1 MIPQGSIRNHL
12 PALLLCMLAAMFLAT
27 LPHWLGLAHWHR
39 PIWIADHDEMFYLA
53 IVGQAYDNHIL
64 RLTEP
69 MLVNGL
75 QSPYPWIQM
84 IPGIVLAKAAG
95 LGPLAVGLI
104 WRAMGAAFI
113 SATYYLLTY
122 RITRIKALAVCL
134 TVSICADV
142 GVLYS
147 MPLLR
152 QIWLVVSFLNG
163 HGQGFLAT
171 YPKIAPSWR
180 IVTPTLSLGYL
191 LLFIWLLGRALER
204 FEWRRIIAAGVAC
217 GLLFYVYFYFVIAVG
232 LGLFLN
238 MLIDARRRWTYFFTG
253 LVGLIC
259 GLPNVLAQSALSM
272 STSSDWLHRWDM
284 FVTIPRTSELLIPKV
299 AILYSCLC
307 LFWCLLRAR
316 QLLYLWVFAFSALLL
331 LNHQLLTS
339 LQIQNYHWL
348 YTIGPVHAVL
358 LVALVWNEI
367 LRRPSWKR
375 NYLASVYVMTPVIF
389 LSGLWLRG
397 IEATQ
402 TQESQSI
409 LHDLEHYEQ
418 MRFSPEGRAS
428 PLVPNAFVAGQQDF
442 VDIASVLENQRP
454 LIHYT
459 VLSSPSIDD
468 REWDERAALSGYLQ
482 AISRADFATGQRLDL
497 EINLPR
503 SAAVRA
509 SRLAGRLAAFD
520 QISADP
526 RPWLGRYPVRY
537 VAVKPSGIPT
547 EFAVKLRM
555 QPLQRGPYWD
565 LWRLP

>member
-1 MIPQGSIRNHL
+1 
-12 PALLLCMLAAMFLAT
+12 
-27 LPHWLGLAHWHR
+27 
-39 PIWIADHDEMFYLA
+39 
-53 IVGQAYDNHIL
+53 
-64 RLTEP
+64 
-69 MLVNGL
+69 
-75 QSPYPWIQM
+75 
-84 IPGIVLAKAAG
+84 
-95 LGPLAVGLI
+95 
-104 WRAMGAAFI
+104 
-113 SATYYLLTY
+113 
-122 RITRIKALAVCL
+122 
-134 TVSICADV
+134 
-142 GVLYS
+142 
-147 MPLLR
+147 MPVLR
-152 QIWLVVSFLNG
+152 QIWLVVSFLSG

-191 LLFIWLLGRALER
+191 LLFIGLLGRALEQFR
-204 FEWRRIIAAGVAC
+204 WQRIIAAGLAC
-217 GLLFYVYFYFVIAVG
+217 GLLFYVYFYFVMAVG
-232 LGLFLN
+232 LGIFLN
-238 MLIDARRRWTYFFTG
+238 MLIDAKRRWTYFFTG
-253 LVGLIC
+253 LIGLIC
-259 GLPNVLAQSALSM
+259 GLPNVLSQSALSM

-307 LFWCLLRAR
+307 LVWCLLRAR

-331 LNHQLLTS
+331 LNHQVLTS

-358 LVALVWNEI
+358 LVALIWNEMV
-367 LRRPSWKR
+367 RRPSWKR
-375 NYLASVYVMTPVIF
+375 PYLAAVYVMTPVIF
-389 LSGLWLRG
+389 LSGLWLRR

-402 TQESQSI
+402 TQESQTI

-418 MRFSPEGRAS
+418 MRFSPEGKAL

-442 VDIASVLENQRP
+442 VDFASVLENQRP
-454 LIHYT
+454 LLHYT

-482 AISRADFATGQRLDL
+482 ATPRADFAAEQRLDL

-503 SAAVRA
+503 SADIRA

-537 VAVKPSGIPT
+537 VAVKPNGIPA
-547 EFAVKLRM
+547 EFAVKLSM